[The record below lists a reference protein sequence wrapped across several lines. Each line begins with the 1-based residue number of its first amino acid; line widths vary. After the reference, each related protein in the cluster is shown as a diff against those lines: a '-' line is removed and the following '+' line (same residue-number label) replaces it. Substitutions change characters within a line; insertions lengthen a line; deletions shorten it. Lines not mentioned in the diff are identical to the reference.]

1 MRSVL
6 RQAFLF
12 SLAVAGALPL
22 RAQAA
27 DPLLMFLLGV
37 AREMVISH
45 ATREP
50 SRERSPAF
58 VPAEVYPG
66 TMVAPAQL
74 RRLID
79 ECFSYLSEAQRQEI
93 FSALHAGIL
102 DPRNA
107 AIRASMI
114 EYFAERALAVRAVRE
129 RLAQLSPQEKER
141 VAAEFRAALASM
153 SAEDQDRFEDALRQ
167 GLLPVPDDLGQMLL
181 AALER

>member
-1 MRSVL
+1 MRAAV
-6 RQAFLF
+6 RQAVL
-12 SLAVAGALPL
+12 LGLVLVASLPL

-27 DPLLMFLLGV
+27 EPVLMFLLGV

-45 ATREP
+45 ATRDP
-50 SRERSPAF
+50 SKDPTPAIAA
-58 VPAEVYPG
+58 VEVYPG
-66 TMVAPAQL
+66 TTVAPAQL

-79 ECFSYLSEAQRQEI
+79 ECFSYLSEAQRREI
-93 FSALHAGIL
+93 FAALHAGIL

-114 EYFAERALAVRAVRE
+114 EYFAERALAVRTVRE
-129 RLAQLSPQEKER
+129 RLGQLSAQEKER

-153 SAEDQDRFEDALRQ
+153 SPEDQDRFGDALRQ